1 MAWIKQ
7 KSDNDDP
14 RPASIQ
20 SSRPSASAHQQ
31 PQSPPQQQQ
40 RERKVADR
48 PANIGQSV
56 QIKGDLTG
64 QEDLTIEGKLEGK
77 VLLDSHQLTIGANG
91 RIQGEI
97 RARTVIVVGELIGNI
112 DADERVEVAASG
124 SMRGNIRAPRV
135 VLVDGADFRGSV
147 DMDSSQSGARQQVAE
162 TASSSPIKNSSEGER
177 DSKPAALTGAT
188 K

>member
-7 KSDNDDP
+7 KSEGDDP
-14 RPASIQ
+14 RPAPVESA
-20 SSRPSASAHQQ
+20 RPSA
-31 PQSPPQQQQ
+31 PPLQQ
-40 RERKVADR
+40 RERRVADR

-77 VLLDSHQLTIGANG
+77 VLLDSYQLTIGANG
-91 RIQGEI
+91 SIQGEI
-97 RARTVIVVGELIGNI
+97 RARSVIVVGELIGNI
-112 DADERVEVAASG
+112 NADEKVEVASSG

-147 DMDSSQSGARQQVAE
+147 DMDSSQVAPKHQAAHA
-162 TASSSPIKNSSEGER
+162 TAASPIKNPREGET
-177 DSKPAALTGAT
+177 DSKPAALTGAN